1 MVYTF
6 EGFTDPIEPEARPTI
21 TLPSLSATPS
31 LYRVNSAVPDS
42 LQCYITAADEEV
54 AMRRGPTTRSMTRTP
69 SPPILTSTPM
79 EVEDRPTSPLP
90 DLSRNSSLDSF
101 DAVDSDIDGEI
112 AHMAALSIYEQA
124 LSTQT

>member
-1 MVYTF
+1 
-6 EGFTDPIEPEARPTI
+6 
-21 TLPSLSATPS
+21 
-31 LYRVNSAVPDS
+31 
-42 LQCYITAADEEV
+42 
-54 AMRRGPTTRSMTRTP
+54 MRRGPTTRSMTRTP
-69 SPPILTSTPM
+69 SPPPPILLSTPM